1 MKSAALPLG
10 PTGPRSATPR
20 TARQIN
26 DRLAV
31 DLLLARGP
39 LTRTELRR
47 LTGLSGPT
55 VASLVQRLEAAG
67 LVAPV
72 GESGSDRRGPNA
84 RLYGVVADRA
94 YVAGVEVRPDVVV
107 AVVTDLTGRSV
118 GAAQTPQ
125 DPSAEPD
132 RLVDAALRGA
142 LDDAGVDADRLRML
156 VVGTPGL
163 VDPATGDV
171 SFVATLPT
179 WHANLLPGLRAR
191 YGDRVLLENEVNLAG
206 LAEHRL
212 GAALGRDTF
221 ALLWLGTGI
230 GMAIVL
236 DGRVLR
242 GASGGAGELSYVPVA
257 SGSFQDHAGGPA
269 VEATAREFGVLEPG
283 DPRRGPG
290 ELVAAAVAAGPS
302 GFGFLDA
309 LADRVAV
316 GAAAVCAI
324 LDPGYVVLGGDVGR
338 AGGDA
343 LATRVATRLAGL
355 VPLPTE
361 VVASGVG
368 APADPSRVA
377 SGRPSAYEDNPV
389 VRGAVLVGLDRVH
402 GEPFDATLAG

>member
-1 MKSAALPLG
+1 MKSGVLRLD

-20 TARQIN
+20 TARRIN
-26 DRLAV
+26 DRLAF
-31 DLLLARGP
+31 DLLLANGS

-72 GESGSDRRGPNA
+72 GESGSERRGPNA

-94 YVAGVEVRPDVVV
+94 YVAGVEVRPDLVV

-118 GAAQTPQ
+118 GAGQTPQ

-132 RLVDAALRGA
+132 GLVDAALRGA
-142 LDDAGVDADRLRML
+142 LGDAGVSADRLRAV

-191 YGDRVLLENEVNLAG
+191 YGDMVLLENEVNLAG

-212 GAALGRDTF
+212 GAARGRDTF

-230 GMAIVL
+230 GMAVVL
-236 DGRVLR
+236 DGRLLR
-242 GASGGAGELSYVPVA
+242 GASGGAGELSYVPAA

-269 VEATAREFGVLEPG
+269 IEAIALDFGVLEPG
-283 DPRRGPG
+283 DPRPTPG
-290 ELVAAAVAAGPS
+290 GLVAAAVAAGAS
-302 GFGFLDA
+302 GSGFLDA
-309 LADRVAV
+309 LASRVAV

-324 LDPGYVVLGGDVGR
+324 LDPGYLVLGGEVGL

-343 LATRVATRLAGL
+343 LATRVAGRLAGL

-361 VVASGVG
+361 VVASEVG
-368 APADPSRVA
+368 RPVDASRV
-377 SGRPSAYEDNPV
+377 GGQHAYEDNPV

-402 GEPFDATLAG
+402 GEPFEASLAG